1 MKHQFF
7 FCLVALVMLA
17 GCKSKQRL
25 VNSSIIEQSRID
37 TIEVPAERSSLSGT
51 LSFIPGTGIVFREI
65 EQKNTPGIST
75 SVAISGDTLR
85 VESQTSRQELP
96 VVTSQTS
103 VKTEY
108 TQEDS
113 NNTWSYIYKTI
124 VAIIVLLACILLFR
138 LLKK

>member
-1 MKHQFF
+1 
-7 FCLVALVMLA
+7 MLA

-37 TIEVPAERSSLSGT
+37 TIEVPAERSSLSGI

-75 SVAISGDTLR
+75 SVSISGDTLR
-85 VESQTSRQELP
+85 VESQTRRQKLP

-138 LLKK
+138 LLKNRG

>member
-75 SVAISGDTLR
+75 SVSISGDTLR
-85 VESQTSRQELP
+85 VESQTRRQELP

>member
-1 MKHQFF
+1 
-7 FCLVALVMLA
+7 MLA

-75 SVAISGDTLR
+75 SVSISGDTLR
-85 VESQTSRQELP
+85 VESQTPRQELP
-96 VVTSQTS
+96 VVTRQTT

-108 TQEDS
+108 TQEGS

-138 LLKK
+138 IFKK

>member
-1 MKHQFF
+1 
-7 FCLVALVMLA
+7 MLA

-25 VNSSIIEQSRID
+25 VNSSIIEQSKID

-75 SVAISGDTLR
+75 SVSISGDTLR
-85 VESQTSRQELP
+85 VESQTQRQELP
-96 VVTSQTS
+96 VVTRQTT

-108 TQEDS
+108 TKEDS